1 MDKHCVSISWAPLS
15 NQKRTKCWYPH
26 DNKDEF
32 QMRYTECKKTVSKA
46 TRCTAPF
53 MWNPGKG
60 KTIGPV
66 GTSMSRGAGMG
77 RLWLQG
83 GTGRFGGMIEPP
95 HLDYGG
101 GCMTV
106 YMCQNSQNLT
116 PKRVKSAIC
125 KLYLKKEGKED
136 KWDIWPSVRTI
147 RNVPNDCLWG
157 AQFDFWFFMMYLY
170 YPLTLTY
177 IWKYIF

>member
-1 MDKHCVSISWAPLS
+1 MDKHCASISWAPLS

-26 DNKDEF
+26 NNMDEF
-32 QMRYTECKKTVSKA
+32 QMHYTECKKTISKA
-46 TRCTAPF
+46 TRCTVPF
-53 MWNPGKG
+53 IWNPRKG

-66 GTSMSRGAGMG
+66 GASTSRGTGLD

-95 HLDYGG
+95 HLDNGG

-106 YMCQNSQNLT
+106 YMCQTSQYLT
-116 PKRVKSAIC
+116 PKRVKSAVC
-125 KLYLKKEGKED
+125 KLYLKMAGKKD
-136 KWDIWPSVRTI
+136 KWDIWPSVRTT

-157 AQFDFWFFMMYLY
+157 AQFDFYCLWCTCTTL
-170 YPLTLTY
+170 LTLTY